1 MNPTR
6 ERVIGVGGAGR
17 ERLALMSYVEPSEYS
32 AGNPSITHRLVPLAT
47 MFGKFMPGICVPIL
61 QVVSTSSQPRY
72 TGRQATLDESS
83 RIAATDAATFRDRS
97 G

>member
-47 MFGKFMPGICVPIL
+47 MFGKFM
-61 QVVSTSSQPRY
+61 
-72 TGRQATLDESS
+72 
-83 RIAATDAATFRDRS
+83 
-97 G
+97 